1 MLKTNNE
8 HVGDALLILAQGLMP
23 FVEKEMKL
31 VYKDRWQDQAFFNA
45 SDDRQH
51 KPTNMNLE
59 DVQVLIKVI
68 LNQWKPIFGNVLSST
83 DRNLIFEIKDIR
95 NDWAHQKNFTL
106 DDTYRAF
113 DTCVRLLKN
122 ISANKEAEKLEGLK
136 DKLLHQIR
144 IESQLSNKTAS
155 PSTGTIRTK
164 DIKRYPYSDILG
176 WSASRYEMFKTCSRK
191 YYHHYYFR
199 HDSECDRNTV
209 QKLKEMTSGPLE
221 IGKIFHDVVK
231 TLLSQLKSKDDGI
244 VQSELL
250 NFALRETKSRC
261 QKMIFSEIYYGEK
274 KQIEYSDLYPAI
286 EEGIKVFL
294 NSDRYTWII
303 NTEMEDRQDWLFEPS
318 GYGETRIGGLKAYC
332 KVDFFLPNDGK
343 IFIIDWKT
351 GRQREEKHRKQMCGY
366 VLWAYN
372 QLDGEEKEIV
382 PVIAYVTPEYSEVQ
396 LEFNKYDLVDFGAT
410 VNDET
415 QEMYSYC
422 SDIENN
428 IPKDKE
434 TFHKT
439 EYDSVCDYCNFREV
453 CE

>member
-1 MLKTNNE
+1 MPKTNNE
-8 HVGDALLILAQGLMP
+8 HVGDALLVLAQGLAP
-23 FVEKEMKL
+23 FVEREMKA
-31 VYKDRWQDQAFFNA
+31 VYKDRWLEQAFYNA
-45 SDDRQH
+45 STDGKQN
-51 KPTNMNLE
+51 PTHNNLE

-68 LNQWKPIFGNVLSST
+68 LNQWKPIFSNALSST
-83 DRNLIFEIKDIR
+83 DRNLIFELKDVR

-122 ISANKEAEKLEGLK
+122 VSANEEAKKLEDLK
-136 DKLLHQIR
+136 NKLLHQIK
-144 IESQLSNKTAS
+144 IETQISKRSSS
-155 PSTGTIRTK
+155 PSASTIRAK
-164 DIKRYPYSDILG
+164 DIRRYPYSDILG

-199 HDSECDRNTV
+199 HDPECDRNKV
-209 QKLKEMTSGPLE
+209 QQLKEMTSGPLE

-231 TLLSQLKSKDDGI
+231 TLLSQLKNSNDA
-244 VQSELL
+244 VSQSDLL
-250 NFALRETKSRC
+250 NYALRETKSRC
-261 QKMIFSEIYYGEK
+261 QKMTFSEIYYGEK
-274 KQIEYSDLYPAI
+274 KQIEDTDLFPAV
-286 EEGIKVFL
+286 EEGINVFL
-294 NSDRYTWII
+294 NSDRYKWILA
-303 NTEMEDRQDWLFEPS
+303 TEMEDRQDWLFEPS

-332 KVDFFLPNDGK
+332 KVDFLLPNDGK

-372 QLDGEEKEIV
+372 QLEGQKIDIA
-382 PVIAYVTPEYSEVQ
+382 PVIAYVSPEYSEVK
-396 LEFNKYDLVDFGAT
+396 LDFNKYDLVDFAAT

-422 SDIENN
+422 KDVENN

-439 EYDSVCDYCNFREV
+439 NYESICDYCNFREV